1 MPVSERPVTL
11 MRQILPFFFSLA
23 ILCGT
28 SLSVGAEGFG
38 PFPVRNF
45 QALDQLVLGMPGER
59 AAVLRRG
66 DFDARLELANTAT
79 IARDSTEQA
88 EVTMKFETVR
98 AGLFLRYGLTDRLEL
113 GAEIPALHRYD
124 GFMEGVI
131 LGVENAMTGIAPARE
146 ALRNTHYTFNV
157 AKGGRT
163 LFQGSE
169 GATGLGDV
177 SFFGKYQALRET
189 SSLPALSVRVA
200 VKAPTGDTGQV
211 FGSGHPDAG
220 FGLALE
226 KTVAPG
232 WIVYANVNGV
242 FPTGRI
248 AGLAL
253 QPVVSG
259 LVAVEYLWS
268 ENLSF
273 TAQFDYYSPP
283 FHGTGT
289 RVLDKG
295 VTESVLGVSYRV
307 LPSVLWQIYGV
318 ENLDLITGSAAD
330 FTLSTV
336 LTYRFRS

>member
-1 MPVSERPVTL
+1 MCQTIRL
-11 MRQILPFFFSLA
+11 FCSLA
-23 ILCGT
+23 LLCGIPL
-28 SLSVGAEGFG
+28 SLRAEGFG

-59 AAVLRRG
+59 AAVLRKG
-66 DFDARLELANTAT
+66 DFDVRLEVANTAS
-79 IARDSTEQA
+79 IARDSAEQA

-98 AGLFLRYGLTDRLEL
+98 TGLFLRYGLTDRLEI
-113 GAEIPALHRYD
+113 GAEIPALHRYG
-124 GFMEGVI
+124 GFMEGPI
-131 LGVENAMTGIAPARE
+131 MGVENATTGLSPPRK
-146 ALRNTHYTFNV
+146 ALRDTNYAFNISN
-157 AKGGRT
+157 GGRT
-163 LFQGSE
+163 MFRGSE

-177 SFFGKYQALRET
+177 SFFGKYQVLKET
-189 SSLPALSVRVA
+189 SAVPAMSVRVA

-220 FGLALE
+220 IGLAME
-226 KTVAPG
+226 KTLAAH
-232 WIVYANVNGV
+232 WIVYANVNGI

-248 AGLAL
+248 AGLDL

-259 LVAVEYLWS
+259 MVAVEYLWT

-295 VTESVLGVSYRV
+295 VTESVIGVSYRV
-307 LPSVLWQIYGV
+307 LPGVIWQLYGV
-318 ENLDLITGSAAD
+318 ENLDFITGSAAD

>member
-1 MPVSERPVTL
+1 VHVQRVTLKRQVLLFLISVGLLYGIPVS
-11 MRQILPFFFSLA
+11 
-23 ILCGT
+23 
-28 SLSVGAEGFG
+28 LSAEGFG

-59 AAVLRRG
+59 ATVLHKG
-66 DFDARLELANTAT
+66 DFDVRLEVANTAS
-79 IARDSTEQA
+79 IARDSEAQA

-98 AGLFLRYGLTDRLEL
+98 AGLFLRYGLTDRLEI
-113 GAEIPALHRYD
+113 GVEVPALHRYE
-124 GFMEGVI
+124 GFMEGAI
-131 LGVENAMTGIAPARE
+131 KGVENATTGLSPPRK
-146 ALRNTHYTFNV
+146 ALADTNYAFNV
-157 AKGGRT
+157 STGGRT
-163 LFQGSE
+163 RFTGSN

-177 SFFGKYQALRET
+177 SFFGKYHLLKET
-189 SSLPALSVRVA
+189 AALPAMSLRVA
-200 VKAPTGDTGQV
+200 VKAPTGDTAEV

-220 FGLALE
+220 IGLALE
-226 KTVAPG
+226 KTLAAQ
-232 WIVYANVNGV
+232 WITYVNVNGV

-248 AGLAL
+248 AELPV

-259 LVAVEYLWS
+259 LVAIEYLWT
-268 ENLSF
+268 ENFSI

-307 LPSVLWQIYGV
+307 LPGLVWQLYAV
-318 ENLDLITGSAAD
+318 ENLDFITGSAAD